1 MQVQTSLHP
10 SGQLM
15 TRVTEVIPGPE
26 GDIIPVV
33 IVCQAEEGDGMCSNI
48 FKKFLF
54 SFNN

>member
-48 FKKFLF
+48 F
-54 SFNN
+54 